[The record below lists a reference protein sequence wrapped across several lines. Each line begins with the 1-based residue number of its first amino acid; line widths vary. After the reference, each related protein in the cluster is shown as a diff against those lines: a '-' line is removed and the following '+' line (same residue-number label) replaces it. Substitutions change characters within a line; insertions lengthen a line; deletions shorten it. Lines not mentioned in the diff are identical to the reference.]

1 MKVLLGLGLSVPIH
15 WGLLTKQAKH
25 VSVPSSTEK
34 HVAVDGVSEKCKEI
48 SSQQMR
54 KLRPER

>member
-25 VSVPSSTEK
+25 VPVPSSTFNLKSMLQWMEFQK
-34 HVAVDGVSEKCKEI
+34 NAKK
-48 SSQQMR
+48 SQVNR
-54 KLRPER
+54 